1 MAVAVHRRR
10 IERYIRRRTPPT
22 DPPLHVS
29 RRRLYILPT
38 ASGALFSLL
47 LIVMVLGAT
56 NYSNNL
62 AFALTFWLGA
72 TALVTMHRTHRNL
85 AGLGLIDVSVAAAFA
100 GRTLHYR
107 VTLASQ
113 ARIARRSLLLSPMS
127 QSPLSAAQVATRL
140 TVAAATPQT
149 IDLPVPARRRGYQ
162 RCPMLRIESRY
173 PMGLFRAWT
182 QLAPATSALV
192 YPQPAG
198 NTAFPAASGNKP
210 GQTPDPARGGDEFVA
225 HRRYRAGDSPR
236 IIDWKA
242 SARSTELM
250 VTEHA
255 ETRRPAHWFDYH
267 ALAGME
273 LEARLSQLA
282 LWVVNAEALGQQ
294 YGLILP
300 GRRLGPAQGP
310 SHRHACLE
318 ALAVY

>member
-1 MAVAVHRRR
+1 M
-10 IERYIRRRTPPT
+10 
-22 DPPLHVS
+22 
-29 RRRLYILPT
+29 
-38 ASGALFSLL
+38 G
-47 LIVMVLGAT
+47 LGAT

-72 TALVTMHRTHRNL
+72 TALVAMHRSHRNL
-85 AGLGLIDVSVAAAFA
+85 AGLGLIEVSVAAAFA
-100 GRTLHYR
+100 GRTLNYQ

-113 ARIARRSLLLSPMS
+113 ARIARRSLQLSPMTE
-127 QSPLSAAQVATRL
+127 PPPSAAQVAARL
-140 TVAAATPQT
+140 TVAAAAPQT
-149 IDLPVPARRRGYQ
+149 IDVSVPARRRGYQ

-182 QLAPATSALV
+182 QLAPDTSALV
-192 YPQPAG
+192 YPHPAG
-198 NTAFPAASGNKP
+198 NTDFPTAAGDKP
-210 GQTPDPARGGDEFVA
+210 GATPDRVRGGDEFVA

-255 ETRRPAHWFDYH
+255 EVRRPTHWFDYE

-282 LWVVNAEALGQQ
+282 LWVVNAEALGEQ
-294 YGLILP
+294 YALALP
-300 GRRLGPAQGP
+300 GRCLGPALGP
-310 SHRHACLE
+310 AHRHACLE